1 MSSYTVSQVASYLVQ
16 HIAIYLISNYL
27 SIYPHIIF
35 IYIFIYAHTHTYIYI
50 YSLHILYMV
59 YYNLYEFT
67 QEELVPYPTHA
78 GRIARISDP
87 KQKSSYL
94 LMEGGYV
101 DYPVSNDVPDVF
113 VHSTGW

>member
-27 SIYPHIIF
+27 SIYPSIHLSTCY
-35 IYIFIYAHTHTYIYI
+35 IYIYMHTHTYI
-50 YSLHILYMV
+50 YSLHILYMIS
-59 YYNLYEFT
+59 YNLYEFT

-113 VHSTGW
+113 VHSTG